1 MNSARIKSLLES
13 LIFVSESPLK
23 VSEMCDTLRRL
34 EVDADWK
41 FSQFDPLP
49 ESEEKAGEEMASIES
64 MQEPASETEEA
75 FVLDVLGES
84 IDQVRQERE
93 AVDGVESAGDETP
106 TETLSLDALAQIQQ
120 RAVVEQAVLGR
131 SDVAALLKE
140 MAAEYEADPRRGVLL
155 CEVAGGW
162 QFRTRPENAAAIH
175 SLFQPK
181 PTKLSKPSMETLSIV
196 AYRQPLTRA
205 EIDEIRGV
213 DSGGVLKTLCEK
225 NLVRIVGKK
234 DEVGKPI
241 LYGTTHEFL
250 EVFNLRSLKDLPG
263 LKDYRDLEEEFR
275 KRSEAE
281 GVVLPQSSEEDDAV
295 PLSQW
300 ISEEPLTPL
309 NDEEEAMLV
318 SLEENIKEVRLLERE
333 IFHEESPKEA
343 ESGESTTRSQE
354 SPSA

>member
-1 MNSARIKSLLES
+1 MDTSRIKSLLES

-34 EVDADWK
+34 EIGADWNAPQLDEATASAAD
-41 FSQFDPLP
+41 FQEDAEVVEPELDLASVLAVSPASSGQDEVAESVQQELEDSGAP
-49 ESEEKAGEEMASIES
+49 ESTEVGE
-64 MQEPASETEEA
+64 
-75 FVLDVLGES
+75 D
-84 IDQVRQERE
+84 
-93 AVDGVESAGDETP
+93 
-106 TETLSLDALAQIQQ
+106 TETDSLDALAQIQQ
-120 RAVVEQAVLGR
+120 RVVAEQSVLGK
-131 SDVAALLKE
+131 SDVVALLKE
-140 MAAEYEADPRRGVLL
+140 MAAEYEADSRRGVLL

-234 DEVGKPI
+234 DEAGKPI

-281 GVVLPQSSEEDDAV
+281 GVVLPQSTEEDDAL

-300 ISEEPLTPL
+300 IAEEPLTPL
-309 NDEEEAMLV
+309 NDEEEALLV
-318 SLEENIKEVRLLERE
+318 SLEANIKEVRLLERE

-343 ESGESTTRSQE
+343 EATESVLAPQESTST
-354 SPSA
+354 